1 MEWLILLAI
10 ACVVVVLLL
19 PREFSTYSAKLV
31 GVARVEYGAKRRT
44 PAVRI
49 TVKLGNAQMI
59 RTETF
64 ERWTTAEEYFHSFGR
79 DELNAILNDVI
90 TLTGDKS

>member
-1 MEWLILLAI
+1 MEWLIL
-10 ACVVVVLLL
+10 ACVVVLLL

-64 ERWTTAEEYFHSFGR
+64 ERWTTAEEYFHNFGQ

-90 TLTGDKS
+90 TLTGGKS